1 MSEAHEIQPDE
12 TQDRDYEAE
21 ARQLGWHPLSEFN
34 GDPKD
39 FVDARA
45 FVIRGESRLPI
56 LQENNRK
63 LSQRVR
69 RTDDELAETRTKLA
83 EMDVSLKA
91 LRTMAEKSNEA
102 GYQRALADLKAQQ
115 RQAVADGD
123 VPRFEKIET
132 EIAAVEATREEI
144 VPKPDLVPPP
154 NKGPKGSPEFLAW
167 LAENNDWVQADPILG
182 KYAVDAELSLRQ
194 GDDDLT
200 EGEIWDQVTETVK
213 EKYPR
218 RFAKATG
225 GQAPAQHE
233 PGEAPSRR
241 AAPVLVPRGGSPANQ
256 VRKGGIAS
264 IQDPEERKIAQAAFN
279 SIRRG
284 IPDYTEAEYM
294 KAYTQ
299 PNYDPIPDATAR
311 RLKANGSARP
321 N

>member
-1 MSEAHEIQPDE
+1 MSEAHEMQPGE
-12 TQDRDYEAE
+12 TEDRDYEAE

-39 FVDARA
+39 FVDAKA

-69 RTDDELAETRTKLA
+69 RTDDELAETRAKLA
-83 EMDVSLKA
+83 EMDTSLKA

-144 VPKPDLVPPP
+144 APKPEPVPAR
-154 NKGPKGSPEFLAW
+154 KGPKGTPEFQAW
-167 LAENNDWVQADPILG
+167 LAENNDWVQADPILAKAG
-182 KYAVDAELSLRQ
+182 VDAELSLRQ

-200 EGEIWDQVTETVK
+200 EGEIWDRVTEMVR

-225 GQAPAQHE
+225 EQAPPARE
-233 PGEAPSRR
+233 PGEAPLRR
-241 AAPVLVPRGGSPANQ
+241 AAPVLAPRGGSPANQ

-279 SIRRG
+279 SIKRG

-311 RLKANGSARP
+311 KLKANGSARP